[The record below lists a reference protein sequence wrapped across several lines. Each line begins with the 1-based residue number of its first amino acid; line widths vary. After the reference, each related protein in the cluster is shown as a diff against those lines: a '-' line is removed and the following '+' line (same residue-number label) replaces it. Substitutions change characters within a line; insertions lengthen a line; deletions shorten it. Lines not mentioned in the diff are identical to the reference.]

1 MEAPKRSYIL
11 LQDLEVYKL
20 SRELS
25 RIGWEMYEKLNWQDK
40 KVIGDQFITSTDSIG
55 ANIAEGYARYHY
67 LDKVK
72 FYYIARASLVEANE
86 HWVDLLMERNKITTE
101 KFKRFKDISKNLS
114 LKLHNFISSTK
125 RSKNAEV

>member
-67 LDKVK
+67 LDRWLRRTS
-72 FYYIARASLVEANE
+72 IG
-86 HWVDLLMERNKITTE
+86 
-101 KFKRFKDISKNLS
+101 
-114 LKLHNFISSTK
+114 
-125 RSKNAEV
+125 